1 MKSICVSSA
10 ATFAE
15 TSSDQEKEESE
26 KDGSIGCGYLVQD
39 HFTSLVYIRGQ
50 HTWPRV
56 IGQKLPS

>member
-26 KDGSIGCGYLVQD
+26 KDGSIVCGYLVQD
-39 HFTSLVYIRGQ
+39 HLALSSEEI
-50 HTWPRV
+50 
-56 IGQKLPS
+56 